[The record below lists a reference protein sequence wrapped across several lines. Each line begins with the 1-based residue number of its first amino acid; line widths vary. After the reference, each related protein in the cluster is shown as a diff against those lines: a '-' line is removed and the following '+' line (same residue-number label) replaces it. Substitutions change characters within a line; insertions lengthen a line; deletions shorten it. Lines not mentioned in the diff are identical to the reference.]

1 MFSCIVRN
9 VWQTV
14 KQMLETLYLVL
25 YKVIYV
31 TSFEI
36 LENDYS
42 TASLLRLVLINVMKK
57 KVKVKK
63 KNIIVSTTISI

>member
-9 VWQTV
+9 VRHTV

-63 KNIIVSTTISI
+63 KT